1 MTMTVPPARPYFT
14 EDDIRQMGAFA
25 EEIVRSGMLTSH
37 RFVRKFEEEFARL
50 SETRYNI
57 AISSGTAALEIV
69 MRSLD
74 IGQGDEVI
82 VPTNTFTATARA
94 VVSVGASP
102 VLCDIDRST
111 LCADHKD
118 IVNRISPRTRALI
131 VVHIGGLVSPQINEI
146 KEICEDRGIL
156 LIEDAAHAHGSR
168 IDHTSAGSIGKAACF
183 SFYPTKVIT
192 TGEGGTIATNDRDI
206 YEKALILRDD
216 GKERTDSNSV
226 VELGSNWRMQEISA
240 AIGLVQLKRLSEI
253 LDKRNKIAR
262 YYDELLATVRGV
274 RPVRIPSNILSN
286 RYKYVVILDE
296 DVDRDLT
303 KERLKQAG
311 VVCGGE
317 VYWPPLHLQPVYQN
331 ELGTKEGDFPR
342 AENICRRMMCL
353 PLYTGMSIAESK
365 YVIEKVRETLSTS

>member
-1 MTMTVPPARPYFT
+1 MTMTVPPARSYFT
-14 EDDIRQMGAFA
+14 EDDIGQMGAFA

-131 VVHIGGLVSPQINEI
+131 VVHIGGLVSPQITEI

-168 IDHTSAGSIGKAACF
+168 IDHTPASSIGNAASF
-183 SFYPTKVIT
+183 SFYATKVIT
-192 TGEGGTIATNDRDI
+192 DLAVLGFDHETKMMRLESIHRGVSVSQVKENTGF
-206 YEKALILRDD
+206 
-216 GKERTDSNSV
+216 
-226 VELGSNWRMQEISA
+226 EIMIPREVPTTEPPTA
-240 AIGLVQLKRLSEI
+240 DQLKLLRS
-253 LDKRNKIAR
+253 KIDQHGF
-262 YYDELLATVRGV
+262 YT
-274 RPVRIPSNILSN
+274 
-286 RYKYVVILDE
+286 KKW
-296 DVDRDLT
+296 RDL
-303 KERLKQAG
+303 
-311 VVCGGE
+311 
-317 VYWPPLHLQPVYQN
+317 
-331 ELGTKEGDFPR
+331 
-342 AENICRRMMCL
+342 
-353 PLYTGMSIAESK
+353 
-365 YVIEKVRETLSTS
+365 